1 MDPEDLEPKPK
12 RVHEMGENLDKLSV
26 EELQSRI
33 EALKQEIARLE
44 AELTVKQSS
53 RAAADAVFKL

>member
-12 RVHEMGENLDKLSV
+12 PVHRIGENLSMLSV

-33 EALKQEIARLE
+33 DALKQEIARLE
-44 AELTVKQSS
+44 ADMAAKQSS